1 MKIFS
6 AKQIKEWDLFTIREQ
21 NIVSIELMER
31 AAIACFDWLI
41 KNNLTNRPIKVFCG
55 KGNNG
60 GDGLALVRI
69 LLENKIPVTAYIL
82 ETGKP
87 GTGDF
92 QINLQR
98 LHHLTN
104 DIHFLQSEY
113 FFPLIEKNDL
123 VIDAMFGTGLNK
135 PLDGNARLLAEHI
148 NKCKAMVVSM
158 DVPSGLFIDKNTK
171 GETAIHATHTLSF
184 QQLKLAFLMPE
195 NNLFTGDLHLLNIGL
210 SEKFETLENACYETT
225 DPYIIEQII
234 RPLNKFAHKGN
245 LGHAALFTGSFGMMG
260 AGVLA
265 ARACLYSGVGKLTC
279 HIPICGYHILQTSVP
294 EAMCHV
300 AGEEHLETL
309 ELTATYNA
317 IGIGPGIGVKKET
330 QQLLKNLLRKVSVPL
345 VLDADALNMLAADR
359 ELLNLIP
366 KGSVIT
372 PHIKE
377 FERLF
382 GSVENDFQR
391 LEIALNKAA
400 ELNIYI
406 VLKGHYTAIITPANK
421 IYFNTTGNAGM
432 AKAGM
437 GDVLTGMITG
447 FLSQQYSLPEAAML
461 AVYLHGLAGDIAS
474 AKFSP
479 QAMQASYLLDCISK
493 AWIILNKK

>member
-1 MKIFS
+1 
-6 AKQIKEWDLFTIREQ
+6 
-21 NIVSIELMER
+21 
-31 AAIACFDWLI
+31 
-41 KNNLTNRPIKVFCG
+41 
-55 KGNNG
+55 
-60 GDGLALVRI
+60 
-69 LLENKIPVTAYIL
+69 
-82 ETGKP
+82 
-87 GTGDF
+87 
-92 QINLQR
+92 
-98 LHHLTN
+98 
-104 DIHFLQSEY
+104 
-113 FFPLIEKNDL
+113 
-123 VIDAMFGTGLNK
+123 
-135 PLDGNARLLAEHI
+135 
-148 NKCKAMVVSM
+148 
-158 DVPSGLFIDKNTK
+158 
-171 GETAIHATHTLSF
+171 
-184 QQLKLAFLMPE
+184 
-195 NNLFTGDLHLLNIGL
+195 
-210 SEKFETLENACYETT
+210 
-225 DPYIIEQII
+225 
-234 RPLNKFAHKGN
+234 
-245 LGHAALFTGSFGMMG
+245 
-260 AGVLA
+260 
-265 ARACLYSGVGKLTC
+265 
-279 HIPICGYHILQTSVP
+279 
-294 EAMCHV
+294 
-300 AGEEHLETL
+300 
-309 ELTATYNA
+309 
-317 IGIGPGIGVKKET
+317 
-330 QQLLKNLLRKVSVPL
+330 
-345 VLDADALNMLAADR
+345 MLAADR